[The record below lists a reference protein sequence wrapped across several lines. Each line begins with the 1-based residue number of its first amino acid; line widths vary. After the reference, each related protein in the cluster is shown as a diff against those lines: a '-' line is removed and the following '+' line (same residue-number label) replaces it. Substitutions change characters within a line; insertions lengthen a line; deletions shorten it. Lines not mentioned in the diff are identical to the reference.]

1 MSEETRPT
9 SDSCSSSQYAAN
21 GWTEKDCAIIDDL
34 FNKPLCRNPP
44 PFQPYPDD
52 VAKAGM
58 CRIRDVLDLKET
70 ASNVIYEAGPE
81 QRAEWLS
88 WIQSLVTNT
97 PTRQFS
103 DLFPPYS
110 IFEYRD
116 IHDKRLPGLRAI
128 IEDHTDPKEWE
139 ELIKRARERGRFQIS
154 APLTFWRYIDPN
166 DPTLTSYEQ
175 ENFLRLSALPTA
187 AFVLASAFESD
198 SAALQHIND
207 ELKAKVSDLERQNR
221 ELQQRCAKLASNLDP
236 SRTDYNG
243 V

>member
-1 MSEETRPT
+1 MSEETRPA
-9 SDSCSSSQYAAN
+9 SDSQIPGQNTAD
-21 GWTEKDCAIIDDL
+21 GWTEKDRAMIDDL
-34 FNKPLCRNPP
+34 FSKPIRRNPP

-52 VAKAGM
+52 VAKAGT
-58 CRIRDVLDLKET
+58 CRIRDVLNLKET

-97 PTRQFS
+97 PMRQFS

-154 APLTFWRYIDPN
+154 APLIYWQYIDPD

-187 AFVLASAFESD
+187 AFALASAFESD
-198 SAALQHIND
+198 SAALQRIND
-207 ELKAKVSDLERQNR
+207 ELEAEVLELKRQNR

-236 SRTDYNG
+236 SRTDHNG
-243 V
+243 I